1 MFTSKKVKPIFSAAL
16 SLALLASGAV
26 VSGNEAYAA
35 NLNDSQKSQLE
46 ASYFS
51 NNVSNK
57 ASRMLLE
64 EFPNLA
70 NGSESQLKQLVSE
83 SDAVL
88 SKSKSVVEKLHPER
102 AKESDQIKKLDASV
116 FDNKVKQESVFLLF
130 ELTPNKIESS
140 KDKFTNIVNDSIKLQ
155 AKSEYTLN
163 KLRGYKTISVV
174 HVNDTHGRVEENEK
188 NGELG
193 FAKLK
198 TYYDNKNVANNALLL
213 NAGDVVH
220 GTTFATI
227 SSGDSVVNVMNQM
240 GFDAMTAGNH
250 DFNYG
255 YQRLIELNEKA
266 NFPIF
271 AANVV
276 NVEGNNILDT
286 DSIIDVDGV
295 KVGIFGLATEETK
308 TKSSPANTEGLTFV
322 NSIETAKN
330 EVANLKS
337 QGAQVIICLSH
348 LGEDKESVET
358 STKIAE
364 NVEGIDLIVDGHS
377 HTELQNGRYVGNT
390 LIAQAKAHG
399 YFIGDVTLLLDKNN
413 KVVAKNA
420 SLKPYSRMKYLNAN
434 KETLAQIDAVSNE
447 NKKVLDQKVGET
459 KVDLIGARDMV
470 RTSETNLGDFV
481 TDAMIKATGADVAI
495 TNGGGIR
502 ESIAAGSITK
512 GDVLTVFPF
521 TNFAVTLQ
529 VKGSVIKDAL
539 EHGLSEAPNSAGKFP
554 QIGGMVV
561 KYDATKPAGQRV
573 SEITIKGEAYDPE
586 KTYTLVT
593 NDFMAIGG
601 DGYEMFKDQT
611 KLAEYEL
618 ISEIFENA
626 IREAGTIA
634 PESDSRLTNV
644 STEASANKA
653 A

>member
-1 MFTSKKVKPIFSAAL
+1 MFTNKKVKPIFSAAL

-26 VSGNEAYAA
+26 VSGNDAYAA

-88 SKSKSVVEKLHPER
+88 AKSKSVVEKLHPER

-276 NVEGNNILDT
+276 NEEGNNILDA

-295 KVGIFGLATEETK
+295 KVGLFGLATEETK

-330 EVANLKS
+330 EVANLKN
-337 QGAQVIICLSH
+337 QGAQVIICISH

-358 STKIAE
+358 STMIAE

-420 SLKPYSRMKYLNAN
+420 SLKPYSRMKYLHAN
-434 KETLAQIDAVSNE
+434 KDTLDQIEAVTNE

-502 ESIAAGSITK
+502 ESIAAGNITK

-521 TNFAVTLQ
+521 TNFAVTLE

-601 DGYEMFKDQT
+601 DGYEMLKDQT

-626 IREAGTIA
+626 IREAGTIN

>member
-1 MFTSKKVKPIFSAAL
+1 MFTNKKVKPIFSAAL

-26 VSGNEAYAA
+26 VSGNDAYAA

-88 SKSKSVVEKLHPER
+88 AKSKSVVEKLHPER

-276 NVEGNNILDT
+276 NEEGNNILDA

-295 KVGIFGLATEETK
+295 KVGLFGLATEETK

-330 EVANLKS
+330 EVANLKN

-358 STKIAE
+358 STKLAE

-420 SLKPYSRMKYLNAN
+420 SLKPYSRMKYLHAN
-434 KETLAQIDAVSNE
+434 KDTLDQIEAVTNE

-502 ESIAAGSITK
+502 ESIAAGNITK

-521 TNFAVTLQ
+521 TNFAVTLE

-601 DGYEMFKDQT
+601 DGYEMLKDQT

-626 IREAGTIA
+626 IIEAGTIN

>member
-1 MFTSKKVKPIFSAAL
+1 MFTNKKVKPIFSAAL

-35 NLNDSQKSQLE
+35 NLNESQKSQLE

-70 NGSESQLKQLVSE
+70 NGSESQLKKLVSE

-88 SKSKSVVEKLHPER
+88 AKSKSVVEKLHPER
-102 AKESDQIKKLDASV
+102 TKESDQIKKLDASV

-140 KDKFTNIVNDSIKLQ
+140 KDKFINIVNDSIKLQ

-276 NVEGNNILDT
+276 NEEGNNILDA

-295 KVGIFGLATEETK
+295 KVGLFGLATEETK
-308 TKSSPANTEGLTFV
+308 TKSSPANTKGLTFV

-330 EVANLKS
+330 EVANLKN
-337 QGAQVIICLSH
+337 QGAQVIICISH

-358 STKIAE
+358 STMIAE

-420 SLKPYSRMKYLNAN
+420 SLKPYSRMKYLHAN
-434 KETLAQIDAVSNE
+434 KDTLDQIEAVTNE

-502 ESIAAGSITK
+502 ESIAAGNITK

-521 TNFAVTLQ
+521 TNFAVTLE

-601 DGYEMFKDQT
+601 DGYEMLKDQT

-626 IREAGTIA
+626 IREAGTIN

-644 STEASANKA
+644 STEASTNKSA
-653 A
+653 

>member
-1 MFTSKKVKPIFSAAL
+1 MFTNKKVKPIFSAAL

-26 VSGNEAYAA
+26 VSGNDAYAA

-198 TYYDNKNVANNALLL
+198 TYYDSKNVANNALLL

-227 SSGDSVVNVMNQM
+227 SSGDSVINVMNQM

-276 NVEGNNILDT
+276 NEEGNNILDA

-295 KVGIFGLATEETK
+295 KVGLFGLATEETK

-330 EVANLKS
+330 EVAKLKS

-358 STKIAE
+358 STKLAE

-420 SLKPYSRMKYLNAN
+420 SLKPYSRMKYLHAN
-434 KETLAQIDAVSNE
+434 KDTLDQIEAVTNE

-521 TNFAVTLQ
+521 TNFAVTLE

-626 IREAGTIA
+626 IREAGTIN

>member
-1 MFTSKKVKPIFSAAL
+1 MFTNKKVKPIFSAAL
-16 SLALLASGAV
+16 SLALLASGAL
-26 VSGNEAYAA
+26 VSGNDAYAA

-88 SKSKSVVEKLHPER
+88 AKSKSVVEKLHPER

-227 SSGDSVVNVMNQM
+227 SSGDRVVNVMNQM

-276 NVEGNNILDT
+276 NEEGNNILDA

-295 KVGIFGLATEETK
+295 KVGLFGLATEETK

-330 EVANLKS
+330 EVANLKN
-337 QGAQVIICLSH
+337 QGAQVIICISH

-358 STKIAE
+358 STMIAE

-420 SLKPYSRMKYLNAN
+420 SLKPYSRMKYLHAN
-434 KETLAQIDAVSNE
+434 KDTLDQIEAVTNE

-502 ESIAAGSITK
+502 ESIAAGNITK

-521 TNFAVTLQ
+521 TNFAVTLE

-601 DGYEMFKDQT
+601 DGYEMLKDQT

-626 IREAGTIA
+626 ISEAGTIN